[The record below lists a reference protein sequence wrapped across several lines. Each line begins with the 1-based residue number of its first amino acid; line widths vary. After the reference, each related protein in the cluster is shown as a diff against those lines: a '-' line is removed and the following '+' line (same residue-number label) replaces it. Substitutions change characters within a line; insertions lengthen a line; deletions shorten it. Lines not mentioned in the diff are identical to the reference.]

1 MSEVTDLVRRAL
13 NSQTLKAEVQPN
25 FLVSEGQKS
34 PTLASEGYVFAL
46 FSALPTFL
54 FLLPGMN
61 LYFNKSTHSN
71 FLPALQSA
79 FHASENA

>member
-46 FSALPTFL
+46 FSAPSVQL
-54 FLLPGMN
+54 GSVGD
-61 LYFNKSTHSN
+61 YSTQQPM
-71 FLPALQSA
+71 LTRDAYRK
-79 FHASENA
+79 